1 MAWRRPPRR
10 FPPRQRPPRPARPR
24 PAVQQQLRRAHAH
37 LMAGNFTE
45 AAAIFDRLAEGAL
58 ARGLPEAPRLT
69 LKAAEA
75 HLKAGNTEAARER
88 ALRGL
93 EMLANTNRWPALR
106 RAGEQA
112 VALLNAQG
120 ETALA
125 AEIQQ
130 AVEKWLAAAPPM
142 PQQHPHP
149 SRARPLPATC
159 PACGAPVHP
168 DDVTWEA
175 DRAFCPYC
183 GAALA

>member
-1 MAWRRPPRR
+1 M
-10 FPPRQRPPRPARPR
+10 F
-24 PAVQQQLRRAHAH
+24 
-37 LMAGNFTE
+37 GNFTE

-75 HLKAGNTEAARER
+75 HLKAGHIEDARER
-88 ALRGL
+88 ALHGL
-93 EMLANTNRWPALR
+93 EMLANTNRWPALH

-125 AEIQQ
+125 EEIQQ

-142 PQQHPHP
+142 PQQPQQ
-149 SRARPLPATC
+149 SQQRAHALPATC

-168 DDVTWEA
+168 DEVTWEG